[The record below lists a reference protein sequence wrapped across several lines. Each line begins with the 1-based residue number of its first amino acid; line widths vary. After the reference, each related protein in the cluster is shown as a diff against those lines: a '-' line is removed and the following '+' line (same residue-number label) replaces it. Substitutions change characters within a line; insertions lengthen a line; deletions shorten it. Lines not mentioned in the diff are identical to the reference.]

1 MAIAAA
7 KLNPQYMVC
16 DGDVLMKKMVAALIL
31 LLAQAESSYA
41 QCFFCSAEKK
51 SFLAACLKSEPA
63 ATYDICACVWEAE
76 SKLYNADERALITAY
91 LGGDEQTKAS
101 YVKKNGAAWAQE
113 LEKKAKA
120 SGAAAKASCRPKR

>member
-1 MAIAAA
+1 LV
-7 KLNPQYMVC
+7 KTVHGLRWGYVHEKNGRGSDLRP
-16 DGDVLMKKMVAALIL
+16 
-31 LLAQAESSYA
+31 

-91 LGGDEQTKAS
+91 LAGDEQTKAS
-101 YVKKNGAAWAQE
+101 YVKKNGAGWAQE
-113 LEKKAKA
+113 LENKAKA
-120 SGAAAKASCRPKR
+120 SGAAAKASCRSKR